1 MRGRRTWRPG
11 SKVAVSRILF
21 FVGIL
26 AVAGTIAVSR
36 GSNEGGCVPKQ
47 FPDKWLEAQESA
59 GGHTIARHVGKADQ
73 WLVER
78 LAKQP
83 KIHAASSF
91 TDLENARLS
100 IRAALSQHRSRI
112 NNWAASSRP
121 KKRRTWDYDGQY
133 FIGRVVERGIA
144 PGPVAK
150 STDLKVVFEADG
162 NGGCTLLTAY
172 PIQE

>member
-11 SKVAVSRILF
+11 SKVAVSRVLF

-26 AVAGTIAVSR
+26 AVAGTIAVFR
-36 GSNEGGCVPKQ
+36 GSGEGGCVPKQ

-83 KIHAASSF
+83 KIPATSSF
-91 TDLENARLS
+91 TDLENARLG

-112 NNWAASSRP
+112 NNWAASTRP
-121 KKRRTWDYDGQY
+121 NKRRTWDYDGQY
-133 FIGRVVERGIA
+133 FIGRVAERGNA
-144 PGPVAK
+144 PGSVAR

-172 PIQE
+172 PIPE